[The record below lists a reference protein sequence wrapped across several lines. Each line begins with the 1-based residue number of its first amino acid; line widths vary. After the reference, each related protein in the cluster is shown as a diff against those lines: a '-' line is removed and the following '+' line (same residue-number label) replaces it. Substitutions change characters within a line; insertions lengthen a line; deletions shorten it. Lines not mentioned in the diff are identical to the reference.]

1 MVIRL
6 SLYTVIFDLK
16 QLSRYQRSTCL
27 SIEGCI
33 YQSLIL
39 PSTHL
44 LTRKGLFSQSSVFPL
59 TLTLTLF
66 QKCVGTL
73 KTLGVMQLWEHR
85 ASRLSRCLYSSIYL
99 FFYRSL
105 SLPIQPWRL
114 TMHTSKAHKKRPCRN
129 CICKQ
134 TLNTY
139 PTHLIQH
146 CILQTASKWNFQ
158 KAQKKEKK
166 REKKKKRKDLVPHSP
181 SDIAQQVW
189 RRFERHNAPCAH
201 FAGFETKYS
210 TKAKNDIGR
219 KPLTCNKVMNHR
231 SFDIILPE
239 TTKMWVYGSACNPRH
254 PHGSMSPKRVVG
266 RAAGTLSDGHI
277 AMLALDPPCASWTPD
292 MQRAPCETGGAL

>member
-1 MVIRL
+1 M
-6 SLYTVIFDLK
+6 VIFDLK
-16 QLSRYQRSTCL
+16 QLSRYQRTTCL
-27 SIEGCI
+27 PIETCI
-33 YQSLIL
+33 YQSLVL

-44 LTRKGLFSQSSVFPL
+44 LTRKSLFSQSFVFPL
-59 TLTLTLF
+59 TMTLTLF

-73 KTLGVMQLWEHR
+73 KSCGFIQPWEHR
-85 ASRLSRCLYSSIYL
+85 ASRLSECLYPSIYL

-114 TMHTSKAHKKRPCRN
+114 TTHTSKVHKKTVPKLHMQTNPRYLSNAPHTTLYLAHS
-129 CICKQ
+129 KQ
-134 TLNTY
+134 VKFPEGTEEEE
-139 PTHLIQH
+139 
-146 CILQTASKWNFQ
+146 KR
-158 KAQKKEKK
+158 KKEKC
-166 REKKKKRKDLVPHSP
+166 LVPFSP

-189 RRFERHNAPCAH
+189 RRFDRHNAPCAH

-231 SFDIILPE
+231 SFDIILLE

-254 PHGSMSPKRVVG
+254 PHGSMSPKRVVR
-266 RAAGTLSDGHI
+266 RAAGTLSDRHI